1 MRQPG
6 KDSYIVILVT
16 DFVALVVIDDAVVA
30 LVRGMDVQAIRLARQ
45 QY

>member
-6 KDSYIVILVT
+6 EDSYIVILVA
-16 DFVALVVIDDAVVA
+16 DLIPLIVIHNSIVA